1 MFTGSQ
7 SYAHLSSKYF
17 KLRQTLGAK
26 DVVEMFQFA
35 SSYLSEKELKFI
47 TKIKFNQLVQTYD
60 DSNKDKFLTS
70 MGYWDILSYLPG
82 DILTKVDRASM
93 HNALEA
99 REPFLDPEILDF
111 SFSLPSN
118 MKISDNGDT
127 KILLKSL
134 LKKYIPLDIINFPK
148 HGFTI
153 PIENWVRIHLREEIN
168 EMTLDTNF
176 FRTFQLDQNNISLE
190 CKSFFNNESKLN
202 PHVIWFIFT
211 LYKWYEL
218 WIRN

>member
-1 MFTGSQ
+1 
-7 SYAHLSSKYF
+7 
-17 KLRQTLGAK
+17 
-26 DVVEMFQFA
+26 
-35 SSYLSEKELKFI
+35 
-47 TKIKFNQLVQTYD
+47 
-60 DSNKDKFLTS
+60 

-168 EMTLDTNF
+168 EMTLDTDF